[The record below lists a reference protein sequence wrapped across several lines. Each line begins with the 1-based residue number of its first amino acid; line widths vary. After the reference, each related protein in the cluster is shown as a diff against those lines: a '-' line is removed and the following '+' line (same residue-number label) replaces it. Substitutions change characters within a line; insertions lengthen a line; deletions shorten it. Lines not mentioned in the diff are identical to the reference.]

1 MDSRRGVPGGGLF
14 PFTNSAGQNAPPPSS
29 SPAPEPIPPPPVIT
43 QCHDALT
50 VVPFSVPFTTTTP
63 VSGGGAALA
72 TAVAAALPGTRL
84 QVMDSLDYSKV
95 TVSGKTDIT
104 IEAAPGQTPSIT
116 SAPGADD
123 GCVVMVG
130 VVSGLAMRGL
140 MFFGNA
146 NVTGAQTADGM
157 VGGTSVLGL
166 TSLTRLI
173 IEDCTFQEPD
183 ATVTDGG
190 PGLQLHGTDGV
201 LHNQIWLHRCVFINT
216 GSDPEAALRDWGSC
230 TISGF
235 DQVYIQ
241 NCEVRRTAVLARAT
255 STMKGFTF
263 RSNNVVLEDCLV
275 NDIGFGGNNVAFYS
289 NDMPFGVTISGSS
302 DIRNCVV
309 YNTARAYR
317 VTQAGA
323 TMMVTNSVANIDI
336 PGIGNSGAVQKAT
349 VAQFTGSLTFRDSV
363 VSLVPGE
370 GTVYGS
376 GATTPTHDHNDIF
389 GGLVQVP
396 LDPTEITVDPLFFDV
411 ASGCW
416 VATAPECQ
424 TAAVDGGPV
433 GIRYPGGEKIIWCN
447 A

>member
-1 MDSRRGVPGGGLF
+1 MF
-14 PFTNSAGQNAPPPSS
+14 PFTNSAGGPAEAPSS
-29 SPAPEPIPPPPVIT
+29 TPEPTPPPPVIT
-43 QCHDALT
+43 QCHDTLT
-50 VVPFSVPFTTTTP
+50 VVPFSVPFVTTTP

-95 TVSGKTDIT
+95 AVSGKTNIT

-116 SAPGADD
+116 SAFGADD
-123 GCVVMVG
+123 GCVVIVG
-130 VVSGLAMRGL
+130 AVSGLAMRGL
-140 MFFGNA
+140 KFFGNA

-173 IEDCTFQEPD
+173 IEDCTFQEPN

-190 PGLQLHGTDGV
+190 PGIQLHGTDGV
-201 LHNQIWLHRCVFINT
+201 AYNQIWIHRCEFINT
-216 GSDPEAALRDWGSC
+216 GSDAEAPLRDWGSC

-235 DQVYIQ
+235 DQIYIQ
-241 NCEVRRTAVLARAT
+241 NCHVRRTAVLARAT

-263 RSNNVVLEDCLV
+263 RSNNVVIEDCLV
-275 NDIGFGGNNVAFYS
+275 NDIGFGGNNVSFYS
-289 NDMPFGVTISGSS
+289 NDMPFGITISGSS
-302 DIRNCVV
+302 SIRNCVV

-323 TMMVTNSVANIDI
+323 TMMVTKSVANIDVA
-336 PGIGNSGAVQKAT
+336 GIGNSGGTQKFV
-349 VAQFTGSLTFRDSV
+349 VAQFDGTLTFRDSV

-370 GTVYGS
+370 GSVYGD
-376 GATTPTHDHNDIF
+376 GTATPTHDHNDVF
-389 GGLVQVP
+389 GGLVEVP

-411 ASGCW
+411 ANGCW
-416 VATAPECQ
+416 VATAPACQ
-424 TAAVDGGPV
+424 TAALDGGPV

>member
-1 MDSRRGVPGGGLF
+1 
-14 PFTNSAGQNAPPPSS
+14 
-29 SPAPEPIPPPPVIT
+29 
-43 QCHDALT
+43 
-50 VVPFSVPFTTTTP
+50 
-63 VSGGGAALA
+63 
-72 TAVAAALPGTRL
+72 
-84 QVMDSLDYSKV
+84 MDSLDYSKV
-95 TVSGKTDIT
+95 TVNGKTDIT

-116 SAPGADD
+116 SALGADD

-146 NVTGAQTADGM
+146 NITGSQTADGM

-216 GSDPEAALRDWGSC
+216 GSDATAPLRDWGSC

-241 NCEVRRTAVLARAT
+241 NCEVRRTAVLSRAT

-263 RSNNVVLEDCLV
+263 RSNNVIIEDCLV
-275 NDIGFGGNNVAFYS
+275 NDIGNGGANVSFYS

-302 DIRNCVV
+302 TIRNCVV
-309 YNTARAYR
+309 YNVGRAYR

-323 TMMVTNSVANIDI
+323 TMTVTNSVANVDI
-336 PGIGNSGAVQKAT
+336 AGIAT
-349 VAQFTGSLTFRDSV
+349 GRFVVAQFAGTLTFRDSV

-370 GTVYGS
+370 GTVYGD
-376 GATTPTHDHNDIF
+376 GTATPTHDHNDIF
-389 GGLVQVP
+389 GGFVDPATP

-411 ASGCW
+411 ANGCW

-424 TAAVDGGPV
+424 TAALDGGPV